1 AEAKSWTTISEVIWF
16 ARVAEPVFNAV
27 AAHLGQLQD
36 HIPLLSIIPQVPPAP
51 VVSFLDA
58 RVPAGSA
65 TKGKVV
71 KLALVFDQG
80 DDGEVKV
87 AENDLYERWFSNYQM
102 QMLAVPPEDAEPS
115 IEQLTAL
122 QRRVKDRGCSPYA
135 DFAAW
140 RPLPRKGARA
150 DKFRAWF
157 PTGDGSY
164 TDKELPGPE
173 NLQQWEA
180 SRRVFAAACLMI
192 MAVARPALE
201 LHAEKIRQLVQLW
214 AECWHLTVTADDQ
227 MRAEHLRR
235 VRRKYEAELQAGQT
249 PAPDWDSERPRSTI
263 YRLAAADEAFWD
275 SRVRHRA
282 AAWVS
287 RGGRGVLR
295 ATEEEAAVAHLPGG
309 LAAVAPPTEQP
320 SNPTKRRKTKAEK
333 KAARSGQPQQQPSGN
348 GGPPPA
354 APRAS
359 AGGPRTTEIQICK
372 TWNQGNPKNECG
384 KLGAPSTCPQGRVHK
399 CSTCGDPSHKAP
411 SSALIRVGH
420 WGDALVRQLPGH
432 AGAPAGHPAA
442 PPHLAELAHP
452 APAAAAPA
460 SQRARRELEN
470 ALCVGGLR
478 CTAAAVARLPRL
490 CALGKEVAA
499 LYDRWI
505 SERPGAFAVVQ
516 RFGDRTYAGPER
528 ELVEEWRAR
537 LRGHLGARAEAPAG
551 PELLHSRLQAVGDL
565 ETCLRDWCQTGAP
578 LRVEVPI
585 PICGIFPVLPQSD
598 IEHHDGG
605 LDMALAQG
613 VFNYQSMADDP
624 EAAASEV
631 HRYFANDVAVSITES
646 TALQRFPGVSVSKI
660 ALLTRV
666 KPDATVKRR
675 TIVDLKRSKPVPVNS
690 RARVPERPVLPRI
703 CDVIQDARAL
713 ACGAAPPTH
722 GDESCDM
729 EFAIADF
736 SDARMHLRT
745 HPDELRHCL
754 SPDVVPGLVQSCVN
768 QSHARMQLYL
778 DDPIWTLSGTRAQR
792 DRQLGL
798 ALWILIGLGVRIAW
812 HKAARGPA
820 VAWIGAT
827 IAADV
832 ASREMTV
839 AIPASTIE
847 ELLALLVRLGNG
859 ATISLK
865 VFKQCIGEHSWV
877 AGLLPRIRCAVA
889 ILYAV
894 AASAERDFRSGA
906 EGRRR
911 QQRGDPR
918 PMCGMV
924 AAKRVA
930 FPARWLTALWR
941 GMEGPVT
948 RRIAWGSSP
957 PATVIIVDASPRGL
971 GLTLAHA
978 ATGRVVEYAFGDV
991 LDDDISLLLI
1001 RRGCS
1006 SAQQALEALALLVAL
1021 KLWGRFLRA
1030 SSATVDM
1037 RGGNSA
1043 ALAPARKLSSS
1054 SPVMNFV
1061 GAELAL
1067 ELESLDIRD
1076 LCLTH
1081 IPGDWNRTADWLS
1094 RMSAPGRLPETPAAL
1109 AGA

>member
-1 AEAKSWTTISEVIWF
+1 MALFPSEAEAKSWTTISQVTRF
-16 ARVAEPVFNAV
+16 VRVPEPVFNAV
-27 AAHLGQLQD
+27 AAHLGQFQD
-36 HIPLLSIIPQVPPAP
+36 RIRLLSIIPQVMLHCAILATQVPVEGSATEGEQTMRGINPLEASQVGLVWRISRRISWVASGSGWEDFVDVDPFVAPQVSSAP
-51 VVSFLDA
+51 VVSFPDA

-65 TKGKVV
+65 TKGRVV
-71 KLALVFDQG
+71 KLALVLDQG

-87 AENDLYERWFSNYQM
+87 AENDQYE
-102 QMLAVPPEDAEPS
+102 
-115 IEQLTAL
+115 
-122 QRRVKDRGCSPYA
+122 
-135 DFAAW
+135 
-140 RPLPRKGARA
+140 KGARA

-157 PTGDGSY
+157 PTGGGSY
-164 TDKELPGPE
+164 TAKELPGPE
-173 NLQQWEA
+173 NLQQWE
-180 SRRVFAAACLMI
+180 SSWRVFAAARLMI
-192 MAVARPALE
+192 MPVTRPALE
-201 LHAEKIRQLVQLW
+201 LCAEKIRQLVQLW
-214 AECWHLTVTADDQ
+214 PECWHLIVMADDQ
-227 MRAEHLRR
+227 MRAEHLHR
-235 VRRKYEAELQAGQT
+235 VWRKYETELQAF
-249 PAPDWDSERPRSTI
+249 S
-263 YRLAAADEAFWD
+263 D
-275 SRVRHRA
+275 SRVRRRA

-320 SNPTKRRKTKAEK
+320 TKRRKTKAEK
-333 KAARSGQPQQQPSGN
+333 KAARRGQPQQQPSGN

-372 TWNQGNPKNECG
+372 NWNHGNPKNECG
-384 KLGAPSTCPQGRVHK
+384 KLGAPSTCPQGRVRK
-399 CSTCGDPSHKAP
+399 CSTCGGPSHKAP
-411 SSALIRVGH
+411 SGVPIRVGL
-420 WGDALVRQLPGH
+420 WGSALVRQLPGH

-442 PPHLAELAHP
+442 PPRLAELARP

-478 CTAAAVARLPRL
+478 CAAAAVARLPRL

-516 RFGDRTYAGPER
+516 HFGDRTYAGPER
-528 ELVEEWRAR
+528 ELVEKWLR
-537 LRGHLGARAEAPAG
+537 LRGHLGARAEAPAEPEWG
-551 PELLHSRLQAVGDL
+551 MPSPLQAELLHSRLQAGGDP
-565 ETCLRDWCQTGAP
+565 ETCLRDWCRTGAP
-578 LRVEVPI
+578 LGVDAPI
-585 PICGIFPVLPQSD
+585 PFCGIFPVLPQSD
-598 IEHHDGG
+598 IERHDGG
-605 LDMALAQG
+605 LDMGLAQG

-631 HRYFANDVAVSITES
+631 HRYFANDFAVSITES
-646 TALQRFPGVSVSKI
+646 TALQRFPGGSVSKM

-666 KPDATVKRR
+666 KPGATVKRR
-675 TIVDLKRSKPVPVNS
+675 IIVDLKRSKPVPVNS

-713 ACGAAPPTH
+713 ACGAAPSMH

-736 SDARMHLRT
+736 SDACVHLRT

-754 SPDVVPGLVQSCVN
+754 SPDVVPGCTWALG
-768 QSHARMQLYL
+768 
-778 DDPIWTLSGTRAQR
+778 DPIWTLWGTRAQR

-798 ALWILIGLGVRIAW
+798 ALWVLIGLGVRVAW
-812 HKAARGPA
+812 HRAVRGPA

-832 ASREMTV
+832 APREMTV

-847 ELLALLVRLGNG
+847 EPLALLGRLGNG
-859 ATISLK
+859 AMISLR
-865 VFKQCIGEHSWV
+865 VLKQCTGEHSWV
-877 AGLLPRIRCAVA
+877 AGLLPRIRWAVA
-889 ILYAV
+889 ILCAV
-894 AASAERDFRSGA
+894 AALAERDFRSGA

-911 QQRGDPR
+911 QQRGGPR
-918 PMCGMV
+918 PKCGMV

-930 FPARWLTALWR
+930 LPVRWLTALWR

-948 RRIAWGSSP
+948 RRIAWDSNP
-957 PATVIIVDASPRGL
+957 PATVIIVDASPWGL
-971 GLTLAHA
+971 GLISAHA

-991 LDDDISLLLI
+991 LDDISLLLI

-1021 KLWGRFLRA
+1021 KLWGRLLRA

-1043 ALAPARKLSSS
+1043 ALALARILSSS

-1076 LCLTH
+1076 LCLTR

-1094 RMSAPGRLPETPAAL
+1094 RMSAPGRLPDAPAAL
-1109 AGA
+1109 AGAECR